1 MSASTV
7 PATSAAIGTQVTV
20 TGSASGCPNARYA
33 FYLLPPGGTW
43 SVVQPYSANPAF
55 TWNTAGKAA
64 GSYRFSVWARD
75 AASGASYDAFS
86 AFQYSLT
93 VAACTGMSVN
103 VSPASSAAR
112 GATVTITGSASGCQN
127 PQYELWYLPPG
138 GTWALARGYAG
149 GTFLWSTGG
158 SPAGSYR
165 FSVWARDTSSAGANG
180 TPPYTYDAF
189 SAFQYTLT

>member
-1 MSASTV
+1 MARRALILAVLALLATAA
-7 PATSAAIGTQVTV
+7 PAAAETKTETFRFPVQVKGYQVKQEMTY
-20 TGSASGCPNARYA
+20 G
-33 FYLLPPGGTW
+33 
-43 SVVQPYSANPAF
+43 VQHPQVDGF
-55 TWNTAGKAA
+55 I
-64 GSYRFSVWARD
+64 
-75 AASGASYDAFS
+75 
-86 AFQYSLT
+86 
-93 VAACTGMSVN
+93 TGMSVN

-112 GATVTITGSASGCQN
+112 GATVTITGGASGCPN